1 MRAVIPS
8 TYDADIERAA
18 ALFLP
23 QWDWRWLKAQLYAES
38 ELKPDAVSAA
48 GAKGIAQ
55 IMPGTWEDA
64 AAALHFPATAT
75 PFEARYA
82 IRAAA
87 WYMSVLRSKWKSL
100 PRSEDDRRRLAQAS
114 YNAGLGNLI
123 KAQKRAQG
131 ALDYPRII
139 ARLSEVTGH
148 ANAHETT
155 TYVERIARVYTELA
169 HAGA

>member
-1 MRAVIPS
+1 MRAVIAS
-8 TYDADIERAA
+8 TYDSDIERAA
-18 ALFLP
+18 AQFLP
-23 QWDWRWLKAQLYAES
+23 QWDWRWLKAQLFAES
-38 ELKPDAVSAA
+38 ELKADAVSPV
-48 GAKGIAQ
+48 GAQGIAQ
-55 IMPGTWEDA
+55 FMPGTWDDA

-75 PFEARYA
+75 PFEACCA

-87 WYMSVLRSKWKSL
+87 WYMGLLRTKWRSM

-123 KAQKRAQG
+123 KAQKRARG
-131 ALDYPRII
+131 ALDYPHII

-155 TYVERIARVYTELA
+155 TYVERIERVYAELA
-169 HAGA
+169 HAGP